1 MSSIGIYVCTS
12 NRLTVFSVHTILN
25 LNITTNWL
33 LRRVWF
39 ARLWIHWIEFN
50 RGYAIFTLCSY
61 WSIGDSVTYFNF
73 FVISS
78 AVIVVTVNRDRCFT
92 INFVTYLNVR
102 RLTIGS
108 FGWTRIYCFRICSL
122 AYCHY

>member
-1 MSSIGIYVCTS
+1 MSSLGIYVCTS
-12 NRLTVFSVHTILN
+12 NRLTVFTVHTILN

-33 LRRVWF
+33 LRLVWF
-39 ARLWIHWIEFN
+39 ARLWIHWIESN

-78 AVIVVTVNRDRCFT
+78 AVIVVTVNCDCCFT

-108 FGWTRIYCFRICSL
+108 FGLTRIYGFRICFL